1 MKIRVPYETA
11 EERGVVLELE
21 VPDANLTNQFI
32 PKEPA
37 AVPDLARA
45 VENAIDKPVAGLGF
59 REAVKKGNKVVLIVE
74 NQFRAAPVDGVLP
87 LLIKRIRDA
96 GAEARVVIA
105 NGKVPALSQEE
116 IAHRVGKQVVDAGI
130 TISCNDAS
138 NPDRY
143 SFVGVTTA
151 GTPLWIL
158 KEVREADVVIT
169 ISTTQATLWGYGGSG
184 MVIPGVAS
192 NETIETNHVMALAPD
207 CRPGNNECRL
217 QQDKYEALR
226 MAGIRMAI
234 NLIVSNRWDVVHVNA
249 GIPVESHK
257 AAVEFYDRIYGFRI
271 GGMKEKADIVITGSS
286 APTDHLFFHT
296 NWAIVNCLP
305 VSKEGATIIMATP
318 CPGYGSWPGFAL
330 MDLMAEY
337 MPPTAA
343 NHERVLRDF
352 FLRKRELWAGCIWYP
367 LYKAM
372 MTRTVKVVTQEK
384 NHTDARK
391 AGIDISPSLQ
401 DALAEAMKKHGPK
414 ARVAFVPF
422 GRYSVFHE

>member
-11 EERGVVLELE
+11 EERGVALELE

-32 PKEPA
+32 PKEPS

-87 LLIKRIRDA
+87 LLIKRVRDT
-96 GAEARVVIA
+96 GAEVRIVIA

-130 TISCNDAS
+130 SISCNDAS

-158 KEVREADVVIT
+158 KEVREADAVIT

-184 MVIPGVAS
+184 MVIPGVSS

-207 CRPGNNECRL
+207 CKPGNNDCRM

-226 MAGIRMAI
+226 MAGIDMGI
-234 NLIVSNRWDVVHVNA
+234 NLIVSNSWDVVFVNA
-249 GIPVESHK
+249 GSPAESHK
-257 AAVEFYDRIYGFRI
+257 KAVEAYDSIYRFN
-271 GGMKEKADIVITGSS
+271 MKDMKDKADIVVTGSS

-305 VSKEGATIIMATP
+305 VSKEGATIILASP

-330 MDLMAEY
+330 MDLMADY
-337 MPPTAA
+337 MPANAA
-343 NHERVLRDF
+343 NHERVLRSF
-352 FLRKRELWAGCIWYP
+352 FTRERELWAGCIWYP

-372 MTRTVKVVTQEK
+372 MTRNVLVVTDER
-384 NHTDARK
+384 NLADARA
-391 AGIDISPSLQ
+391 AGLTAVASLQ
-401 DALAEAMKKHGPK
+401 EAFEMALKKHGEK

-422 GRYSVFHE
+422 GRYSVLSK